1 MEVVPSDQQLVFLH
15 EHEKLGVTS
24 QVQLLGLF
32 LNGLMEQ
39 VATPGIR
46 PCGPDT

>member
-1 MEVVPSDQQLVFLH
+1 MEVVPSVQRLVFLH
-15 EHEKLGVTS
+15 EHERLRVTS

-32 LNGLMEQ
+32 LNGLMEGG
-39 VATPGIR
+39 ATPGIR